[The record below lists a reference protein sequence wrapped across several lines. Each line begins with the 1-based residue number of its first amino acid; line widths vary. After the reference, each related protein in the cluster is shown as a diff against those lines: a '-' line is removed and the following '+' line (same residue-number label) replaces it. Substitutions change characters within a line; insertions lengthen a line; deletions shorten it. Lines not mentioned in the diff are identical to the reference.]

1 MSSLKCA
8 FVVFTALVLS
18 FLPICGHAAW
28 ELSGTKAI
36 VLTTAEGTRINIG
49 SIEFVPTAE
58 SAVTFKISL
67 NTAPFRDYFLS
78 MREFKCIPGATELT
92 CHVPYPYAN
101 PRIVRINDFAWL
113 EHSLLFFYN
122 LQSDYGAK
130 LWNGIY
136 FELRATDAGWVGTP
150 KAIDLNQIAA
160 PPDNT
165 SIPPYGP
172 SLRYDIPSDARW
184 IRSLSIE

>member
-1 MSSLKCA
+1 MSSLRPVL
-8 FVVFTALVLS
+8 VVLTALVLS
-18 FLPICGHAAW
+18 CLPNSGYAAW

-36 VLTTAEGTRINIG
+36 ILTTAEGTRINIG
-49 SIEFVPTAE
+49 SVEFMPTTE
-58 SAVTFKISL
+58 SAATFKISL
-67 NTAPFRDYFLS
+67 NTATFKDYFLS
-78 MREFKCIPGATELT
+78 MREFKCIQGATELT
-92 CHVPYPYAN
+92 CHVPYPYVN
-101 PRIVRINDFAWL
+101 PRTVRINDLAWL
-113 EHSLLFFYN
+113 EHSLLFFYK

-136 FELRATDAGWVGTP
+136 FELRSTDAGLVGTP

-165 SIPPYGP
+165 SIPPYG
-172 SLRYDIPSDARW
+172 SAQRYDIPSDARW